1 LRRSALTGEGGGIEV
16 DGHGTGIMTES
27 SWVNANRNPG
37 WSRDRV
43 EQELKAM
50 LGLRKII
57 WLPGIKGRDITDAHV
72 DFYARFVRPG
82 VVVANLD
89 TDPASYDHAVT
100 QQHLA
105 ILKAA
110 TDADG
115 RRLQVHTLSPP
126 LAPRDSRFSR
136 NNPDFAA
143 GYINYFVINGAVI
156 APEFGD
162 PQADR
167 AALALLTALY
177 PQRKVVQLEIDAI
190 AAGGGGIH
198 CVTSQLPRHGR

>member
-1 LRRSALTGEGGGIEV
+1 
-16 DGHGTGIMTES
+16 
-27 SWVNANRNPG
+27 
-37 WSRDRV
+37 
-43 EQELKAM
+43 M

-72 DFYARFVRPG
+72 DF
-82 VVVANLD
+82 
-89 TDPASYDHAVT
+89 TPASCGRAWWWPTWTPIRPLMTMQVT

-115 RRLQVHTLSPP
+115 HRLQVHTLSPP

-167 AALALLTALY
+167 AAFALLTALY
-177 PQRKVVQLEIDAI
+177 PQRKGG
-190 AAGGGGIH
+190 AAGDRRH
-198 CVTSQLPRHGR
+198 RRRRRRHSLVTSQLPRHGR

>member
-1 LRRSALTGEGGGIEV
+1 M

-89 TDPASYDHAVT
+89 TDPASYDHAIT
-100 QQHLA
+100 QAHLA
-105 ILKAA
+105 ILNTA

-115 RRLQVHTLSPP
+115 RTLQVHTLSPP
-126 LAPRDSRFSR
+126 QEPRDSRFSR

-162 PQADR
+162 PQADK
-167 AALALLTALY
+167 AVFELLSALY

-198 CVTSQLPRHGR
+198 CVTSQLLAPGKPDQ